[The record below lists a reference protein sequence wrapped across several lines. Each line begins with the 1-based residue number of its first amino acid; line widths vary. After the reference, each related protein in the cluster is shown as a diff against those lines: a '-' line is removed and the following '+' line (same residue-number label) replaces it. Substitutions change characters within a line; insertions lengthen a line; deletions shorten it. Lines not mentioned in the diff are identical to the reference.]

1 MTAVHTLT
9 PVSVTDVW
17 PCDGQDFTP
26 WLAEHPDFLA
36 GALEMDLELEG
47 AGVTIGSFAA
57 DLVFKATDRG
67 RRVVV
72 ENLLERPDCDDLGKL
87 IEYPTGV
94 EDAGYGVLIT
104 QWLGPKR
111 RSALNW
117 LNSVTKAD
125 SGFFGIELE
134 VYRIDN
140 SPPAVKVDVVVRPDD
155 RTRIGGI
162 STAWST
168 VGAKKPAPRL
178 VGGASR

>member
-26 WLAEHPDFLA
+26 WLAEHPDILA
-36 GALEMDLELEG
+36 DALRMDLELEG
-47 AGVTIGSFAA
+47 AGVAFGSFSA

-72 ENLLERPDCDDLGKL
+72 ENLLERPDTDDLGKL
-87 IEYPTGV
+87 IKYPTGV
-94 EDAGYGVLIT
+94 EDAGYGVLIA
-104 QWLGPKR
+104 QRLGPKH

-134 VYRIDN
+134 AFRIEN
-140 SPPAVKVDVVVRPDD
+140 SPPAIKVDVVVRPDD
-155 RTRIGGI
+155 RARTGGI

-168 VGAKKPAPRL
+168 VGAKRPAPPL